1 MSPGVQEKPKP
12 PSFTPTSETPPPVKP
27 ALHYFNMPVAVF
39 PCIQIPA
46 NPKELLRRT
55 SGPYGRS
62 ESVEQREF
70 SPQKQTE
77 KKSVNGSVVDNNSNI
92 CEKVVPSIKVD
103 NKVNDASDKNVKSV
117 ESKKEVVEEVKREIP
132 RISSPKESVPE
143 FKNVDVQEED
153 RNLLKIENSVSE
165 NISEATT
172 DSFEYENKDDTQSAE
187 PFAEDNKSTEDDDDE
202 EEEFIEYEILRQPIK
217 AAEPV
222 KETINENK
230 LPEILKCE
238 EKIIDKRASVDKEE
252 KVISNEQI
260 PVIEKQIE
268 RNLKESSPFI
278 AKPVDNIFRQQS
290 PFMEKLLGRASKE
303 KELVEKEQ
311 RQQSPFIEKIFGR
324 TSKESSPFVEKIRD
338 NNVRQQSPFM
348 EKIFGRTS
356 KESSPLAE
364 KIKENRVRQKSPFVE
379 KVAEN
384 IVKQHSPFSEKII
397 GNNIRQQSPSV
408 EKDKENNLR
417 QQSPFVEKL
426 LGKATKE
433 SSSIIEKSSDKIF
446 GQNSSFLEKLSQPD
460 SKDKISALEKSVEK
474 MIEEQN
480 ILDNNC
486 ADELNGNQL
495 EEEKANLF
503 TPTENNNIEK
513 PLKKSIDDPK
523 IYMTETV
530 LRQKQVDRNFIEE
543 RTPSPYRKSLEI
555 IKGLSDDLDKLPSL
569 DMCPKR
575 FSFLSESPVFDE
587 PKKEEDVFSILTGIP
602 PKISLIDRIDTKQ
615 KEESMKEPPKIEILP
630 PWKSEQNDQKEGN
643 KPFEPAW
650 KKVSKLKED
659 FRAPSPFKPN
669 TNDFWKKDLWSNRDS
684 TPSPIKAFL
693 KDDTEPAWKKELRD
707 IAIQKAETKEDDIV
721 CKANAEP
728 PWRRELRELS
738 QARGAK
744 VLPIKEINLEE
755 VIEPTW
761 KPNGNQYRP
770 MGFQEKPKMS
780 PPPPTWSQTLR
791 PKSWKERSAE
801 LSSQSSLPDVP
812 EWKKLLSPKQN
823 TTDSAKSPLDRLS
836 TINSEVRKTPE
847 ITVEV
852 VNQPPFKSA
861 TLPPNGYVYPWESSS
876 DSSAAFSPE
885 PRTPTPQSRNSP
897 FTHGGPQNPMYS
909 YMTAIP
915 RYYKTITH

>member
-77 KKSVNGSVVDNNSNI
+77 KKVINGSVPDSNK

-103 NKVNDASDKNVKSV
+103 TKENDAEKNVKSV
-117 ESKKEVVEEVKREIP
+117 ESKKEVVEEVKQEIP
-132 RISSPKESVPE
+132 RISPPEESVPE
-143 FKNVDVQEED
+143 CKNVDVQEED
-153 RNLLKIENSVSE
+153 SNLLKIENSVSE
-165 NISEATT
+165 NISDATS
-172 DSFEYENKDDTQSAE
+172 DSFEYENKEDMQSAE
-187 PFAEDNKSTEDDDDE
+187 QFAEDNKSTEDDDDE
-202 EEEFIEYEILRQPIK
+202 EEEFVEYEILRQPIK
-217 AAEPV
+217 VVEPV
-222 KETINENK
+222 KEIVKEDK
-230 LPEILKCE
+230 SPEIIKNE
-238 EKIIDKRASVDKEE
+238 EKVVDKSASVDKVE
-252 KVISNEQI
+252 KIVTNERS
-260 PVIEKQIE
+260 PVVEKQLE

-278 AKPVDNIFRQQS
+278 VKPVDKIFRQQS
-290 PFMEKLLGRASKE
+290 PFVEKLLGRVSKE
-303 KELVEKEQ
+303 SSPLVEREQ
-311 RQQSPFIEKIFGR
+311 RQQSPFIEKIFGKS
-324 TSKESSPFVEKIRD
+324 SKESSPFIERIKD
-338 NNVRQQSPFM
+338 NNIRQQSPFV
-348 EKIFGRTS
+348 ETIFGRTS
-356 KESSPLAE
+356 KESSPFAE

-379 KVAEN
+379 RVAEN
-384 IVKQHSPFSEKII
+384 IVRQHSPFNDKII
-397 GNNIRQQSPSV
+397 VNNVRQPGPFSARA
-408 EKDKENNLR
+408 KENNIR

-426 LGKATKE
+426 LGRSTKE
-433 SSSIIEKSSDKIF
+433 NSPVVEKSSDKIF
-446 GQNSSFLEKLSQPD
+446 GRNSPSVETPSQSATNEKIL
-460 SKDKISALEKSVEK
+460 ALEKSVEK

-480 ILDNNC
+480 ILESNRIDGLSGYQLIEEASNL
-486 ADELNGNQL
+486 LN
-495 EEEKANLF
+495 
-503 TPTENNNIEK
+503 PTENCFSSENNVTEK
-513 PLKKSIDDPK
+513 PLEKSFDEPK

-530 LRQKQVDRNFIEE
+530 LRQKQADRTSVEE
-543 RTPSPYRKSLEI
+543 RTPSPYKKSLEI

-587 PKKEEDVFSILTGIP
+587 PKKEDDVFSILTGIP

-615 KEESMKEPPKIEILP
+615 KEEPVKEPPKIEILP
-630 PWKSEQNDQKEGN
+630 PWKSEQNVQNEEN
-643 KPFEPAW
+643 TPLEPTW
-650 KKVSKLKED
+650 KKVNKLKED

-669 TNDFWKKDLWSNRDS
+669 TNDFWKKDLWNNREN

-707 IAIQKAETKEDDIV
+707 IAMQKAESKEDDIV
-721 CKANAEP
+721 CKANEEP

-744 VLPIKEINLEE
+744 ALPIKEINLEE
-755 VIEPTW
+755 VIEPPW
-761 KPNGNQYRP
+761 KPNVNQYRP

-780 PPPPTWSQTLR
+780 PPPTWSQTLR

-801 LSSQSSLPDVP
+801 LSNQSSLPEVP
-812 EWKKLLSPKQN
+812 EWKKLLSPKHDN
-823 TTDSAKSPLDRLS
+823 VRSPLDRLG
-836 TINSEVRKTPE
+836 TLNPEVRKTPE

-852 VNQPPFKSA
+852 VNHPPFKSA

-897 FTHGGPQNPMYS
+897 FTHGGPQNPMYN
-909 YMTAIP
+909 YMSTIP
-915 RYYKTITH
+915 R